1 VSDAASA
8 VTLAT
13 SGTGA
18 PRARAMPAARPAPE
32 APARWLPWLAA
43 GAALALAWAVASWWH
58 PGAAAGAPLCALRRA
73 TGLDCPTCGLT
84 RALALLARGA
94 WRESLA
100 LHPWAL
106 PLALQAGAAWL
117 AWAAW
122 LAGRLRARPDRW
134 IPHALAV
141 NVVAL
146 LALWLARLLTGT
158 LPG

>member
-1 VSDAASA
+1 LS
-8 VTLAT
+8 L
-13 SGTGA
+13 
-18 PRARAMPAARPAPE
+18 
-32 APARWLPWLAA
+32 APARALAPALRRRGAWLAWLAA
-43 GAALALAWAVASWWH
+43 GAALALAWAALD
-58 PGAAAGAPLCALRRA
+58 AARAAGDEPLCALRRVS
-73 TGLDCPTCGLT
+73 GLACPTCGVT

-100 LHPWAL
+100 LHPWAAA
-106 PLALQAGAAWL
+106 LALQAALAWAL
-117 AWAAW
+117 WAAW